1 MQNQYLH
8 IYMCAGAAEAI
19 WSNKLRENSC
29 PLAWYV
35 IRRVVAAWVVRS
47 KAATVRYFWITHS
60 CLI

>member
-29 PLAWYV
+29 PLAWCV
-35 IRRVVAAWVVRS
+35 IRLVILY
-47 KAATVRYFWITHS
+47 TV
-60 CLI
+60 